1 MHAAEPPVRR
11 PLGRPA
17 RALPRRPRSVR
28 RALAAGAV
36 AAALLVGAGGLPAA
50 EAGTP
55 RVPGTPAL
63 AAALDSPDTV
73 DVTVN
78 AAQGLG
84 TIPDTAYGLN
94 SAIWDAHMNT
104 ADTQDLVK
112 AAGIGMLRYP
122 GGSYG
127 DIYHWQTHTAPGGY
141 VAPGTDFDSF
151 MGTVRKVGAQPMLIA
166 NYGSGTP
173 EEAAGW
179 VRYANVTKDYGAKFW
194 EVGNELYGNGH
205 YGADWETDEHPD
217 SSPTAYAHGVV
228 DYVSAMKAVDPTIKV
243 GAVLTTPGNWP
254 DGVMASGDGAD
265 WNHTVIPIVAG
276 KADFVVVH
284 WYPGG
289 SDAAGMLN
297 TPSQLMGELAQ
308 LRAEL
313 DAAGATGTPIALT
326 ETNSDVLMDTQPNA
340 LFAADTYF
348 TALEG
353 GVFTVDWWNTHN
365 GVGAVSTAPDGAT
378 DYGDMGL
385 LSSGGCT
392 GSVCEPAVN
401 TPFPPYYGIQMLS
414 RAGRPG
420 DQLVNAATN
429 SALVSAH
436 AVRQADG
443 DLSVLLINKDP
454 SASHTANLRLS
465 GYTADG
471 SAADV
476 AVFRDRASAVDTGTG
491 DGTAQELPPYSITTV
506 TLHPRSGTA
515 SALSAPGSPKVTSV
529 TDTTATLS
537 WSPSTGGTPVRYEV
551 YRRQGTT
558 SELLTGTTSTTA
570 TVRNLVPGSTYTL
583 NVLARDAEGRL
594 SRASAP
600 VTVRTTS
607 PAESTCRVSY
617 RLTAGWGSGFNAEV
631 TVTNT
636 GPAPIDGWTLAF
648 AFPDSGV
655 TVAGY
660 WNAKVGQSG
669 RNVVATPAPGN
680 TTLAANG
687 GNSVSFGFTGANS
700 GAYSA
705 PTVFTLNGTVCTT
718 T

>member
-1 MHAAEPPVRR
+1 MHVAEPHLPL
-11 PLGRPA
+11 PLGRRA
-17 RALPRRPRSVR
+17 RTPLGRRRSTR
-28 RALAAGAV
+28 RALAA
-36 AAALLVGAGGLPAA
+36 AAATVALL
-50 EAGTP
+50 AGTGL
-55 RVPGTPAL
+55 VS
-63 AAALDSPDTV
+63 AAAADTSTAAGTSTATGTSDAV

-78 AAQGLG
+78 AGQGLG

-94 SAIWDAHMNT
+94 SAIWDANMNT
-104 ADTQDLVK
+104 AGTQDLVK

-127 DIYHWQTHTAPGGY
+127 DIYHWKTHTAPGGY

-151 MGTVRKVGAQPMLIA
+151 MGTVRKVGAQPILIA

-173 EEAAGW
+173 EEAADW
-179 VRYANVTKDYGAKFW
+179 VRYANVTKDYGAKYW

-205 YGADWETDEHPD
+205 YGADWETDEHAD
-217 SSPTAYAHGVV
+217 SSPAAYAHGVV

-254 DGVMASGDGAD
+254 DGVMASGESAD

-276 KADFVVVH
+276 KADFVIVH

-289 SDAAGMLN
+289 SDAAGMLG
-297 TPSQLMGELAQ
+297 TPSQLAGELEQ

-313 DAAGATGTPIALT
+313 DAAGAGDTPIALT
-326 ETNSDVLMDTQPNA
+326 ETNSNVLMDTQPTA

-348 TALEG
+348 TALTN

-365 GVGAVSTAPDGAT
+365 GPGAVSTAPDGAT

-392 GSVCEPAVN
+392 GDVCEPPVN
-401 TPFPPYYGIQMLS
+401 TPFPPYYALQMLS
-414 RAGRPG
+414 RTGRPG
-420 DQLVNAATN
+420 DQLVNAGST
-429 SALVSAH
+429 SELVSAH

-454 SASHTANLRLS
+454 SASHTVDLHLS
-465 GYTADG
+465 GYTTDG
-471 SAADV
+471 SPADV
-476 AVFRDRASAVDTGTG
+476 AVFRDRASSIDTATG
-491 DGTAQELPPYSITTV
+491 DGRTQALPPYSITTV
-506 TLHPRSGTA
+506 TLHPKSGTA
-515 SALSAPGSPKVTSV
+515 SALSAPGAPKVTSA

-551 YRRQGTT
+551 YRQQGTT
-558 SELLTGTTSTTA
+558 SELLTDTTSTTA
-570 TVRNLVPGSTYTL
+570 TVRNLSPGATYTL
-583 NVLARDAEGRL
+583 NVLARDADGRL
-594 SRASAP
+594 SRSSAP

-607 PAESTCRVSY
+607 PAESTCEVSY
-617 RLTAGWGSGFNAEV
+617 RFIGGWGSGFNAEV
-631 TVTNT
+631 TVTDT
-636 GPAPIDGWTLAF
+636 GPNPIDGWTLAF
-648 AFPDSGV
+648 SFPDSGV
-655 TVAGY
+655 SVTGY
-660 WNAKVGQSG
+660 WNAKVTQSG
-669 RNVVATPAPGN
+669 RNVIATPESYNGK
-680 TTLAANG
+680 LAADG
-687 GNSVSFGFTGANS
+687 GNSVSFGITGANS
-700 GAYSA
+700 GAYSP